1 MPSISLF
8 VEDLGHEAFLRAL
21 LERMARECDVDIEIR
36 PRSVRGGHGKVISEL
51 QQYIRDLNQGYESLP
66 DLLVVAK
73 DANCKG
79 FVESRREIDTAAN
92 DKVKDLI
99 VCAIPDP
106 HIERW
111 LLLDSVAFKEVIGK
125 GCDAP
130 DRKCERH
137 RYKQLLL
144 KAMRDAG
151 VSPPLGGI
159 EYAEDIVNV
168 MDLRRMESAD
178 DSLGR
183 LLQDLREKFRVWCHS

>member
-8 VEDLGHEAFLRAL
+8 VEDFGHEAFLRAL
-21 LERMARECDVDIEIR
+21 LERMARECGVEIDIR

-51 QQYIRDLNQGYESLP
+51 HQYVRHLTQGYEGLP

-79 FVESRREIDTAAN
+79 FVESRHEIDTAAS

-111 LLLDSVAFKEVIGK
+111 LLLDSAAFKEVTGK

-130 DRKCERH
+130 DRKCERD
-137 RYKQLLL
+137 RYKHLLL

-183 LLQDLREKFRVWCHS
+183 LLHDLRERFQVWCHS